1 VDVFVRLE
9 MIAGDSMATGCGEE
23 GAYFT
28 PKPAM
33 SDLARVFVD
42 DLGLKVDLVSII
54 NTTFKRA

>member
-1 VDVFVRLE
+1 
-9 MIAGDSMATGCGEE
+9 MIAGDRMATGCGKE

-33 SDLARVFVD
+33 SDLARLLVG
-42 DLGLKVDLVSII
+42 DLDLKVDLVFTN